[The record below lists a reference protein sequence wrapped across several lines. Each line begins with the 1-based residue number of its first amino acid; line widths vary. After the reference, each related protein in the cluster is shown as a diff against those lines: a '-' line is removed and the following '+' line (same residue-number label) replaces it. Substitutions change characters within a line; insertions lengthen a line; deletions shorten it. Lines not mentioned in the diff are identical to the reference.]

1 MTMHLHHPSLNLNG
15 KRKGKQKFAS
25 AEAKQ
30 KQLALQNEWEIN
42 QQKWAAMSKP
52 ITKRVVFKSTQLSP
66 DIPTNR
72 TANSHIPSLDTGVTG
87 PVTIKQSQKYTGDK
101 ILGIGTMHKSNAV
114 PIFSDEQAK
123 DISKMRR

>member
-1 MTMHLHHPSLNLNG
+1 MHLHHPSLTLNG

-52 ITKRVVFKSTQLSP
+52 TTKRVVFKSTQLSP
-66 DIPTNR
+66 TIPTNR
-72 TANSHIPSLDTGVTG
+72 TSNNHIPSLDTGVTG
-87 PVTIKQSQKYTGDK
+87 PVTVKQSQKYTGDK

-114 PIFSDEQAK
+114 PIFSGEQAQ

>member
-1 MTMHLHHPSLNLNG
+1 MHLHHPSLTLNG

-25 AEAKQ
+25 SEAKQ
-30 KQLALQNEWEIN
+30 KQLALQNEWEAN

-52 ITKRVVFKSTQLSP
+52 ITRRVIFKTTQLSP
-66 DIPTNR
+66 AIPTNR
-72 TANSHIPSLDTGVTG
+72 TVNSHIPSLDTGITG
-87 PVTIKQSQKYTGDK
+87 PVTVKQGQKYTGDK

>member
-1 MTMHLHHPSLNLNG
+1 MHLHHPSLTLNG

-30 KQLALQNEWEIN
+30 KQLALQSEWEAN
-42 QQKWAAMSKP
+42 QQKWAAMSRP
-52 ITKRVVFKSTQLSP
+52 TTKRVVFKSTQLSP
-66 DIPTNR
+66 TIPTNR
-72 TANSHIPSLDTGVTG
+72 ISNNHIPSLDTGVTG
-87 PVTIKQSQKYTGDK
+87 PVTVKQSQKYTGDK

-114 PIFSDEQAK
+114 PIFSGEQAQ

>member
-1 MTMHLHHPSLNLNG
+1 MHLHHPSLTLNG

-25 AEAKQ
+25 SEAKQ
-30 KQLALQNEWEIN
+30 KQLALQNEWEAN
-42 QQKWAAMSKP
+42 QQKWEAMSKP
-52 ITKRVVFKSTQLSP
+52 ITRRVIFKTTQLSP
-66 DIPTNR
+66 AIPTNR
-72 TANSHIPSLDTGVTG
+72 TANSHIPSLDTGITG
-87 PVTIKQSQKYTGDK
+87 PVTVKQGQKYTGDK

>member
-1 MTMHLHHPSLNLNG
+1 MHLHHPSLTLNG

-30 KQLALQNEWEIN
+30 KQLALQSEWEAN

-52 ITKRVVFKSTQLSP
+52 TSKRVVFKSTQLSP
-66 DIPTNR
+66 TIPTNR
-72 TANSHIPSLDTGVTG
+72 TSNNHIPSLDTGVTG

-114 PIFSDEQAK
+114 PIFSGEQAQ

>member
-1 MTMHLHHPSLNLNG
+1 MHLHHPSLTLNG

-30 KQLALQNEWEIN
+30 KQLALQSEWEAN

-52 ITKRVVFKSTQLSP
+52 TSKRVVFKSTQLSP
-66 DIPTNR
+66 TIPTNR
-72 TANSHIPSLDTGVTG
+72 TSNNHIPSLDTGVTG
-87 PVTIKQSQKYTGDK
+87 PVTVKQSQKYTGDK

-114 PIFSDEQAK
+114 PIFSGEQAQ

>member
-1 MTMHLHHPSLNLNG
+1 MHLHHPSLTLNG

-25 AEAKQ
+25 SEAKQ
-30 KQLALQNEWEIN
+30 KQLALQNEWEAN

-52 ITKRVVFKSTQLSP
+52 ITRRVVFKATQLSP
-66 DIPTNR
+66 AIPTTR
-72 TANSHIPSLDTGVTG
+72 TANSHIPSLDTGITG
-87 PVTIKQSQKYTGDK
+87 PVTVKQSQKYTGDK

>member
-1 MTMHLHHPSLNLNG
+1 MHLHHPSLTLNG

-30 KQLALQNEWEIN
+30 KQLALQSEWESN

-52 ITKRVVFKSTQLSP
+52 TSKRVVFKSTQLSP
-66 DIPTNR
+66 TIPTNR
-72 TANSHIPSLDTGVTG
+72 TSNNHIPSLDTGVTG

-114 PIFSDEQAK
+114 PIFSGEQAQ